1 MTGEKGYDS
10 DGSRGAVV
18 TVGTFD
24 GVHRGHREVLRCVT
38 GEAAR
43 LGLRPVVVTFD
54 RHPLEVVAPE
64 RAPGLIM
71 DADRRD
77 ALLREAGVEV
87 HRVEFSEETRR
98 KTAGEWMRELAKQ
111 VDPQQDQPGE
121 GLRIGNHLPS
131 KYTGKG
137 VGTDDAHRQSR
148 NSRRTGESLGIEVR
162 VAPAIEGCSSSA
174 VRHAVKDGDMERAA
188 WILGR
193 PFSLTGTV
201 VKGRQLGRTIGVPTA
216 NVAVPSRQLP
226 AGGVY
231 AAEVTTPDGGKHRA
245 VVNVG
250 KCPTVT
256 DAGTVTVEAH
266 ILDYNADLYGRQLTV
281 SFLRRLRDERKFD
294 TLTALREQIARDIAE
309 ASKSE

>member
-38 GEAAR
+38 GEAVR

-54 RHPLEVVAPE
+54 RHPLEVVAPD

-98 KTAGEWMRELAKQ
+98 KTAGEWMRELAAEHGARM
-111 VDPQQDQPGE
+111 VVLGYDNTFGSDGR
-121 GLRIGNHLPS
+121 GM
-131 KYTGKG
+131 TF
-137 VGTDDAHRQSR
+137 DDY
-148 NSRRTGESLGIEVR
+148 RRTGESLGIEVR
-162 VAPAIEGCSSSA
+162 VAPAIKGCSSSA
-174 VRHAVKDGDMERAA
+174 VRHAVKDGDIERAA

-216 NVAVPSRQLP
+216 NVAVPSRQLLP

-266 ILDYNADLYGRQLTV
+266 ILDYSADLYGRQLTV

-294 TLTALREQIARDIAE
+294 TLTALREQIARDIE
-309 ASKSE
+309 EVLGFRL